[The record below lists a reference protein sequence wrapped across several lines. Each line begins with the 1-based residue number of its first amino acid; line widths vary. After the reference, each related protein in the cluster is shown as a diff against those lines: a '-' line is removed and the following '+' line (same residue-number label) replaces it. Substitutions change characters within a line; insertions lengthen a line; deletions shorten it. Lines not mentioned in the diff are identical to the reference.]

1 MPLTPQQVNIA
12 LQGVS
17 KWLGKALTPREVQG
31 FSKVIQQN
39 PNFYDYIGKA
49 TQPLQKAA
57 GSSAL
62 PLIGAGALATGAWAY
77 PAKKLGEN
85 LGWMIEEKKA
95 GKRLRPVEP
104 SFKEY
109 GKYLPGEIAKT
120 VTAPAR
126 WVGRN
131 IMTAI
136 KKRIKKKK

>member
-1 MPLTPQQVNIA
+1 MPLTPQQINIA

-17 KWLGKALTPREVQG
+17 KWLGKSLNPQEVQG
-31 FSKVIQQN
+31 FTKVIQQN

-49 TQPLQKAA
+49 TETTTKA
-57 GSSAL
+57 SAL

-85 LGWMIEEKKA
+85 LGWMIEEHKA

-126 WVGRN
+126 WVGRG
-131 IMTAI
+131 IMNAI
-136 KKRIKKKK
+136 KKRIKKK